1 MATLTASSQTA
12 EAILSRARRLSSN
25 AFERVHPPTSFSEGE
40 DHRTSTNSGLFDLA
54 AHRRSI
60 SQQRA
65 SISRISTSTTSN
77 DALPPSTS
85 LAQTTTTTTTDPI
98 VLVQS
103 PQESTIDKDNNNN
116 CKDTF
121 LDPGAQTLPHASTGL
136 TPIPSRPRALTLEA
150 VHESLSPPS
159 SPGQIKGEDA
169 HRKHRSEDGS
179 GLVRGILVAFR
190 QQIALDSPTSDRK
203 MDKDIVTE
211 ASLVNSG
218 YLIVSAPEP
227 EPSPSPSSEVIKVTA
242 EKISPSEPEDSTNP
256 VSTGTPILM
265 DETKEEEGST
275 ICDVSDSQDIRD
287 DDDDDSEKSE
297 SDEPAEPLSSE
308 SPTRAPP
315 IISSTSTPTTSSAT
329 EYYHD
334 AKTAFLTKMGR
345 RKNSFSEGHETD
357 SSSIK
362 SNSTHL
368 SSTSST
374 NAKLSKKRSS
384 KLFGKLVPKFLQTS
398 FSPTLST
405 SSTSPRSQ
413 TASLSPLSTR
423 SNRSGSM
430 GGHSPSGKAD
440 NGSVKS
446 VGSSPAFRTGS
457 QELLTRRSG
466 LDLEQ
471 CSPGVDEPTCPE
483 YLESLRAEMN
493 GSPSVL
499 SGRRSSCSSNA
510 SRRSS
515 HSNGSK
521 PSESLTTSV
530 DKAETDA
537 IKNGQG
543 HFTFEVEYDEDEE
556 DEDEV
561 EDEDESDKGRQT
573 TDSKVDDSCLSA
585 GYTSMDPPLS
595 PYIIDENCD
604 DDFFLNSVLRKKSL
618 HSPAPPHASCN
629 SEPVMSCSYPSNATI
644 STVNSMATTPSL
656 SGWSNNSSQASTP
669 SPTSPSANGQVYPF
683 PVTGTTTAKDS
694 PHYQYRSNPLPPP
707 INELVD
713 EKRSRLRDAVGEWR
727 RTANQSC

>member
-1 MATLTASSQTA
+1 
-12 EAILSRARRLSSN
+12 
-25 AFERVHPPTSFSEGE
+25 
-40 DHRTSTNSGLFDLA
+40 
-54 AHRRSI
+54 
-60 SQQRA
+60 
-65 SISRISTSTTSN
+65 
-77 DALPPSTS
+77 
-85 LAQTTTTTTTDPI
+85 
-98 VLVQS
+98 
-103 PQESTIDKDNNNN
+103 
-116 CKDTF
+116 
-121 LDPGAQTLPHASTGL
+121 
-136 TPIPSRPRALTLEA
+136 
-150 VHESLSPPS
+150 
-159 SPGQIKGEDA
+159 
-169 HRKHRSEDGS
+169 
-179 GLVRGILVAFR
+179 
-190 QQIALDSPTSDRK
+190 
-203 MDKDIVTE
+203 
-211 ASLVNSG
+211 
-218 YLIVSAPEP
+218 
-227 EPSPSPSSEVIKVTA
+227 
-242 EKISPSEPEDSTNP
+242 
-256 VSTGTPILM
+256 M

-275 ICDVSDSQDIRD
+275 ICDVSDSQDIRN

-308 SPTRAPP
+308 SPVRAPP
-315 IISSTSTPTTSSAT
+315 IISSTSTPATSSAT

-345 RKNSFSEGHETD
+345 RKNSFSEGHDTD

-362 SNSTHL
+362 SNSTHF
-368 SSTSST
+368 SSTSCT

-398 FSPTLST
+398 FSPTLTT

-413 TASLSPLSTR
+413 SASLSPLSTR
-423 SNRSGSM
+423 SSRSGSM

-440 NGSVKS
+440 DGTVKS
-446 VGSSPAFRTGS
+446 VGSLPALRTGS
-457 QELLTRRSG
+457 QESLTRRSG
-466 LDLEQ
+466 LDFEQ
-471 CSPGVDEPTCPE
+471 CSPGEDEPTCPE

-493 GSPSVL
+493 GSPSIL
-499 SGRRSSCSSNA
+499 SGRRSSCSSNT

-521 PSESLTTSV
+521 PTGSSTTSM
-530 DKAETDA
+530 DKAETDTS
-537 IKNGQG
+537 KNGQG

-561 EDEDESDKGRQT
+561 EDEDESDNDGQT

-618 HSPAPPHASCN
+618 PFSPAPPHAICN
-629 SEPVMSCSYPSNATI
+629 SGPVMSCSYPSNATI

-683 PVTGTTTAKDS
+683 PVTGATTAKGS
-694 PHYQYRSNPLPPP
+694 QHYQYRSNPLPPP